1 MRSLLL
7 SLLALSAVGCS
18 STPVM
23 EKSVQEKFM
32 RDFSSTNLQIANRYY
47 RNFQQYEGFS
57 QTYWETILDQLS
69 SDSALSLKRDIRAF
83 NVIKAK
89 GFEKGTVICVYSEY
103 FELGFCDNTRCEG
116 TELSGIKKEE
126 EIPEA
131 MARVTAYTC
140 SK

>member
-1 MRSLLL
+1 MRLLIFSLFT
-7 SLLALSAVGCS
+7 LSAIGCS

-23 EKSVQEKFM
+23 EKAVQEKFM

-47 RNFQQYEGFS
+47 RNFHQYEGFS

-83 NVIKAK
+83 DVIKVR
-89 GFEKGTVICVYSEY
+89 GFEKGTIVCAYSNY
-103 FELGFCDNTRCEG
+103 FEVGFCDNTRCDG
-116 TELSGIKKEE
+116 VELQGIKKEF

-131 MARVTAYTC
+131 MARVAAYTC